1 MTIFNPIETVQRT
14 SLQPTT
20 GPQLV
25 LAGSITAV
33 MVFAALV
40 QQALPQAAL
49 LPATCAALFVLAAV
63 VALLAWW
70 RPVPARQFT
79 YWDASGVLTLIGVFA
94 CAMVEPG
101 DMVRLLADER

>member
-1 MTIFNPIETVQRT
+1 MTILNPIETVRRA

-33 MVFAALV
+33 VVFAALV
-40 QQALPQAAL
+40 QHVLPPAAL
-49 LPATCAALFVLAAV
+49 LPATCAALFVLAAA

-70 RPVPARQFT
+70 RPVPPRQFT
-79 YWDASGVLTLIGVFA
+79 YWDASGVLTLIGVLA

-101 DMVRLLADER
+101 DMVRLLSDER

>member
-1 MTIFNPIETVQRT
+1 MTIFNPIETVQRASLHPT
-14 SLQPTT
+14 S

-33 MVFAALV
+33 VVFAALV
-40 QQALPQAAL
+40 QHALPHTAL
-49 LPATCAALFVLAAV
+49 LPAACVALFVLAAA

-70 RPVPARQFT
+70 RPVPPRQFT
-79 YWDASGVLTLIGVFA
+79 YWDASGVLTVIGVFA

-101 DMVRLLADER
+101 DLVRLLADER

>member
-1 MTIFNPIETVQRT
+1 MTILNPIETVRRA

-33 MVFAALV
+33 VVFAALA
-40 QQALPQAAL
+40 QHALPPAAL
-49 LPATCAALFVLAAV
+49 LPATCAALFALAAA

-70 RPVPARQFT
+70 RPVPPRQVT
-79 YWDASGVLTLIGVFA
+79 YWDASGVLTLIGVLA

-101 DMVRLLADER
+101 EMVRLLGDER